1 MQEALSKP
9 KKGFARKL
17 GGNSAAQDVKAYEE
31 KVKAEKETAAEVKEK
46 AAPAKEKAPSTKSRR
61 KTKDKEAPLPVR
73 EVEQPFIPFDPP
85 CYDFRGMEEPERT
98 LQRVRALLSDSRL
111 THGER
116 AAAALI
122 VYQFQGKP
130 DTQLLKIKYLL
141 TDERGFSSSVRDRV
155 IKKLVKVKL
164 INAQL
169 RRGEGTEITLL
180 F

>member
-1 MQEALSKP
+1 MQKAIPKP
-9 KKGFARKL
+9 KGGFARKI

-31 KVKAEKETAAEVKEK
+31 KVKAEKET

-73 EVEQPFIPFDPP
+73 EVEPPFIPFDPP

-122 VYQFQGKP
+122 VFHLQGKEGA
-130 DTQLLKIKYLL
+130 QLINVKRLL
-141 TDERGFSSSVRDRV
+141 TESRGFSCTIRDKV
-155 IKKLVKVKL
+155 ISKLSELGLVKS
-164 INAQL
+164 QWL
-169 RRGEGTEITLL
+169 RGKGTEIELL

>member
-1 MQEALSKP
+1 MQEALSRP

-122 VYQFQGKP
+122 VFHLQGQEGA
-130 DTQLLKIKYLL
+130 QLINVKRLL
-141 TDERGFSSSVRDRV
+141 TESRGFSCTIRDKV
-155 IKKLVKVKL
+155 ISKLSELGLVKSR
-164 INAQL
+164 QL
-169 RRGEGTEITLL
+169 RGKGTEIELL